1 VLSIRQLSRSFREG
15 ARVHRVLDR
24 AQAQVAAG
32 EVIAVTGRSGSGKS
46 TLLNLIG
53 GLDRPSAGE
62 IRIDEDRREVFRN
75 DQPIELPARLFDLLT
90 YMVRNRGTVL
100 TRDRLLEHVW
110 GYEYDGDNRTVDVY
124 VRWLREK
131 LEVDPANP
139 QLILTV
145 RGVGYRFKG

>member
-1 VLSIRQLSRSFREG
+1 MAGE
-15 ARVHRVLDR
+15 RVHFPLQGASSERV
-24 AQAQVAAG
+24 
-32 EVIAVTGRSGSGKS
+32 
-46 TLLNLIG
+46 
-53 GLDRPSAGE
+53 
-62 IRIDEDRREVFRN
+62 
-75 DQPIELPARLFDLLT
+75 
-90 YMVRNRGTVL
+90 
-100 TRDRLLEHVW
+100 LEHVW

>member
-1 VLSIRQLSRSFREG
+1 VRALLRRSDQPN
-15 ARVHRVLDR
+15 A
-24 AQAQVAAG
+24 
-32 EVIAVTGRSGSGKS
+32 
-46 TLLNLIG
+46 
-53 GLDRPSAGE
+53 RPSDTDDLGIAGSHVLTAGD
-62 IRIDEDRREVFRN
+62 IRIDEDRREVFRR

-90 YMVRNRGTVL
+90 YLVRNRGTVL

-131 LEVDPANP
+131 LEDDPANP
-139 QLILTV
+139 ELILTV